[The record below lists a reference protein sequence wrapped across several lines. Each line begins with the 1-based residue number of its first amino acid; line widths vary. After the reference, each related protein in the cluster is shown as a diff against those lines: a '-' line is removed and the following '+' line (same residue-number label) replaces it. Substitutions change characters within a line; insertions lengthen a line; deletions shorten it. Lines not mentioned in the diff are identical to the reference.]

1 MNKLQVIW
9 LVAAVSY
16 LCSAL
21 YAIGEDESALA
32 LSFLCASFACLFFF
46 YETK

>member
-16 LCSAL
+16 LCCAL
-21 YAIGEDESALA
+21 YAIGEDEPALA
-32 LSFLCASFACLFFF
+32 LSFLCASFASLFFY
-46 YETK
+46 YETE